1 LDNDGAPLGSPRAR
15 EARCEGRHMGLFGLF
30 GGKKKD
36 EAKPV
41 AATPASVAAKAVE
54 PAKVA
59 APMKGAAASAPVTAA
74 PVGMAAVGAE
84 QVRLRLK
91 LVAAVKTG
99 KTAAAYQAAKGLADI
114 QAKAGRRLGAR
125 MWAQQADRIL
135 ELDPE
140 AA

>member
-1 LDNDGAPLGSPRAR
+1 
-15 EARCEGRHMGLFGLF
+15 MGLFGLF

-36 EAKPV
+36 EAKP
-41 AATPASVAAKAVE
+41 APVAAKAVE
-54 PAKVA
+54 SVKAA
-59 APMKGAAASAPVTAA
+59 APAAVVKAAPAAAAVVASAPVA
-74 PVGMAAVGAE
+74 MAAVGAE

>member
-1 LDNDGAPLGSPRAR
+1 
-15 EARCEGRHMGLFGLF
+15 MGLFGLF

-36 EAKPV
+36 EAKP
-41 AATPASVAAKAVE
+41 AAAKAVE
-54 PAKVA
+54 PAMAA
-59 APMKGAAASAPVTAA
+59 APVRVTSAPAATAVA

-99 KTAAAYQAAKGLADI
+99 KTAAAYEAAKGLADI

-125 MWAQQADRIL
+125 MWAQQAERIL

>member
-1 LDNDGAPLGSPRAR
+1 
-15 EARCEGRHMGLFGLF
+15 MGLFGLF

-36 EAKPV
+36 EAKP
-41 AATPASVAAKAVE
+41 AAAKSAPAAAKVVE
-54 PAKVA
+54 PAKSVA
-59 APMKGAAASAPVTAA
+59 PAKGTPAPVASA

-114 QAKAGRRLGAR
+114 QAKAGRRLSAR

>member
-1 LDNDGAPLGSPRAR
+1 
-15 EARCEGRHMGLFGLF
+15 MGLFGLF

-36 EAKPV
+36 EAKP
-41 AATPASVAAKAVE
+41 AAKAAEKVKFAE
-54 PAKVA
+54 PVKA
-59 APMKGAAASAPVTAA
+59 APMKSVAQAPVFAT
-74 PVGMAAVGAE
+74 VAAVGAE

-135 ELDPE
+135 ELDPG

>member
-1 LDNDGAPLGSPRAR
+1 
-15 EARCEGRHMGLFGLF
+15 MGLFGLF

-36 EAKPV
+36 EAKP
-41 AATPASVAAKAVE
+41 AAAKPAPVAAKAVE
-54 PAKVA
+54 PAKFVE
-59 APMKGAAASAPVTAA
+59 PVKAAAVKPVSPTPVLSTPAA
-74 PVGMAAVGAE
+74 IAAAGAE

-99 KTAAAYQAAKGLADI
+99 KTAAAYEAAKGLADI

>member
-1 LDNDGAPLGSPRAR
+1 
-15 EARCEGRHMGLFGLF
+15 MGLFGLF

-36 EAKPV
+36 EAKL
-41 AATPASVAAKAVE
+41 AAKAAE
-54 PAKVA
+54 PVK
-59 APMKGAAASAPVTAA
+59 AAAVKPASPAA
-74 PVGMAAVGAE
+74 VFTTPAAIAAVGAE
-84 QVRLRLK
+84 QVKLRLK

-99 KTAAAYQAAKGLADI
+99 KTAAAYEAAKGLADI

-125 MWAQQADRIL
+125 MWAQQAERIL

>member
-1 LDNDGAPLGSPRAR
+1 
-15 EARCEGRHMGLFGLF
+15 MGLFGLF

-36 EAKPV
+36 EAKPAV
-41 AATPASVAAKAVE
+41 AKPAPAATKAVE
-54 PAKVA
+54 PVKAVKPASPAPGFAMPA
-59 APMKGAAASAPVTAA
+59 AI
-74 PVGMAAVGAE
+74 AAVGAE

-99 KTAAAYQAAKGLADI
+99 KTAAAYQAAKGLAEI

-125 MWAQQADRIL
+125 MWAQQAERIL
-135 ELDPE
+135 ELDPG

>member
-1 LDNDGAPLGSPRAR
+1 
-15 EARCEGRHMGLFGLF
+15 MGLFGLF

-36 EAKPV
+36 EAKPAAKPAPAATKIAEPAKAAAPV
-41 AATPASVAAKAVE
+41 KATPA
-54 PAKVA
+54 
-59 APMKGAAASAPVTAA
+59 AAAMAETPAMV
-74 PVGMAAVGAE
+74 AAVGAE

-99 KTAAAYQAAKGLADI
+99 KTAAAYQAAKSLADI

-125 MWAQQADRIL
+125 MWAQQAERIL
-135 ELDPE
+135 ELDPK